1 MLKLDVTYETFDE
14 ETVTEPFYF
23 NISEPE
29 LIEMEVSY
37 PGGWSATLT
46 RAMEHKDMPVLV
58 KIFKDLLLQAY
69 GEKSED
75 GKRFMKSE
83 EIRTNFSQT
92 NAYVKMFTDL
102 ATNDQ
107 FAADFI
113 IGVMPKSLAKE
124 FEKAAAEAK
133 ILTDKNASG
142 VVAPPVPPTA

>member
-37 PGGWSATLT
+37 TDGWSATLT
-46 RAMEHKDMPVLV
+46 RAMEYKDMPVLV

-69 GEKSED
+69 GEKSTD
-75 GKRFMKSE
+75 GKHFVKSD
-83 EIRTNFSQT
+83 EIRTKFSQT
-92 NAYVKMFTDL
+92 AAYVKMFTDL

-124 FEKAAAEAK
+124 FEAAATEAK
-133 ILTDKNASG
+133 AISAKNQSG
-142 VVAPPVPPTA
+142 VIAPPVPPTA